1 MFKRYRKLHAAG
13 VLGINRRNSDYTLVY
28 NARRRYPLVD
38 DKLITKKLAIQ
49 AGLAVP
55 ELYGVIEAE
64 YQIRHQLPQIL
75 KKNPDAVIKPAKGSG
90 GNGILV
96 LCGRFKDRYREIDG
110 TMIEEEEVAY
120 HTSNILSG
128 MYSLGGQ
135 PDKAIVEYR
144 VHSDPLFEPI
154 SYQGVPDIRIIV
166 FLSVP
171 VMSMIRLPTR
181 DSNGKANLHQGAV
194 GVGIDLTTGTTLT
207 GVWKDMIVTEHPD
220 TGASVIG
227 LKIPHWDKLLNLAT
241 GCYELTGLGYIG
253 VDIVLDQFHG
263 PLILELNARPG
274 LNIQIANREGLNPRL
289 ELVVNHWKELK
300 RVDER
305 VAFAKASFQSN
316 LKMLP

>member
-1 MFKRYRKLHAAG
+1 MFKRYKKLHAAG

-28 NARRRYPLVD
+28 NPRRLYPLVD

-110 TMIEEEEVAY
+110 TTIEEEEVAY

-144 VHSDPLFEPI
+144 VHFDPLFEPI

-166 FLSVP
+166 FLGVP

-227 LKIPHWDKLLNLAT
+227 VKIPHWDKLLNLAT

-289 ELVVNHWKELK
+289 DLVVNHWKELK

>member
-1 MFKRYRKLHAAG
+1 MFKRHRKLRAAG
-13 VLGINRRNSDYTLVY
+13 VLGINRRNSEYTLVY

-49 AGLAVP
+49 AGLDVP

-75 KKNPDAVIKPAKGSG
+75 KKYPDAVIKPAKGSG

-96 LCGRFKDRYREIDG
+96 ICGRFKDRYRKIDG
-110 TMIEEEEVAY
+110 TTIEEEGVAY
-120 HTSNILSG
+120 HISNILSG

-144 VHSDPLFEPI
+144 VHFDPLFEPI

-166 FLSVP
+166 FSGVP
-171 VMSMIRLPTR
+171 VMSMIRLPSR

-194 GVGIDLTTGTTLT
+194 GVGIDLATGTTLT
-207 GVWKDMIVTEHPD
+207 GVWKDMIVAEHPD
-220 TGASVIG
+220 TGASVVG
-227 LKIPHWDKLLNLAT
+227 LTVPHWDKLLSLAA

-253 VDIVLDQFHG
+253 VDIVLDQSYG
-263 PLILELNARPG
+263 PMILELNARPG
-274 LNIQIANREGLNPRL
+274 LNIQIANRAGLNPRL
-289 ELVVNHWKELK
+289 ELVVNHQKELK
-300 RVDER
+300 GVGER
-305 VAFAKASFQSN
+305 VAFAKASFPST
-316 LKMLP
+316 LKMLS

>member
-1 MFKRYRKLHAAG
+1 MFKRHRKLHAAG
-13 VLGINRRNSDYTLVY
+13 ILGINRRNSDYTLVY

-75 KKNPDAVIKPAKGSG
+75 TKNPDAVIKPAKGSG

-96 LCGRFKDRYREIDG
+96 ICGRFKDRYRKIDG
-110 TMIEEEEVAY
+110 TTIEEEDVAY
-120 HTSNILSG
+120 HISNILSG

-135 PDKAIVEYR
+135 PDRAIVEYR
-144 VHSDPLFEPI
+144 VHFDPLFEPI
-154 SYQGVPDIRIIV
+154 SYQGVADIRIIV
-166 FLSVP
+166 LLGVP
-171 VMSMIRLPTR
+171 VMSMIRLPSR

-194 GVGIDLTTGTTLT
+194 GVGIDLSTGTTLT

-227 LKIPHWDKLLNLAT
+227 LKIPHWDRLLNLAA

-274 LNIQIANREGLNPRL
+274 LNIQIAKREGLNPRL
-289 ELVVNHWKELK
+289 EFVIKHRKELK
-300 RVDER
+300 GVDER
-305 VAFAKASFQSN
+305 VAFAKASFPSN
-316 LKMLP
+316 LKMLS